1 MFPEALKK
9 LWKSFNEF
17 KNDSKLQK
25 KGWKYSEKGQKL
37 TKTLTDAQWHSFL
50 LLWKKNAKSSSIKA
64 KMVQMFDKAT
74 FVVDREQIVLHE
86 TFFCWPLPRARR
98 TLARPKR
105 SDELWLISI
114 NIYKSSGVFFY
125 LQKWFF
131 FQSAF
136 HISRPYAFSIAWV
149 VRPLIC
155 EN

>member
-37 TKTLTDAQWHSFL
+37 TKFLQMLNDIHFFYYGRKMPKVLQSKPRWCKCLTKPPL
-50 LLWKKNAKSSSIKA
+50 LLTENRLFCTK
-64 KMVQMFDKAT
+64 
-74 FVVDREQIVLHE
+74 L
-86 TFFCWPLPRARR
+86 FFCWPLPRARR